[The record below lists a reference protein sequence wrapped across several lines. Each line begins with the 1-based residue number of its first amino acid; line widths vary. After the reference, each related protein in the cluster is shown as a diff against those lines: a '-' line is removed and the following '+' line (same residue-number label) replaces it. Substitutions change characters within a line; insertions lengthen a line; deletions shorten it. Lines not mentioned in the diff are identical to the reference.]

1 MFFLV
6 NMDNAIDH
14 QTIDT
19 DSLVEVV
26 KEWVKLDNQIRVANK
41 KIRELKNAKKQHN
54 ATMIHVMK
62 ANEIDNFDLK
72 DGQIRYKKEVKR
84 EPLSQKKLL
93 ELLTKHP
100 QLGEEQAKHLNQYVY
115 DSRKVTEK
123 EVIVRKIN
131 DDLA

>member
-1 MFFLV
+1 
-6 NMDNAIDH
+6 MDNAIDH

-62 ANEIDNFDLK
+62 ANEIDNFDK
-72 DGQIRYKKEVKR
+72 SQGQ
-84 EPLSQKKLL
+84 
-93 ELLTKHP
+93 KHP
-100 QLGEEQAKHLNQYVY
+100 IFHHDFGP
-115 DSRKVTEK
+115 
-123 EVIVRKIN
+123 
-131 DDLA
+131 